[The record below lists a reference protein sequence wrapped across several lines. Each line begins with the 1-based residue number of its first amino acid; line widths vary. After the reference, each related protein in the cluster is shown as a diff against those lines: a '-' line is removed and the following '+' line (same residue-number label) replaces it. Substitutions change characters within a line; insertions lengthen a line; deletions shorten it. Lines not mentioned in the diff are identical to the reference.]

1 MNRFSIINLA
11 LIAGFTTAVQG
22 QTTGTCSNA
31 SLQGAYGQTITGTGR
46 VVNPPSNSIF
56 VAGAIQQIVGI
67 AIQVFDGKG
76 NFTQTDNVKGI
87 IDGIIL
93 DRPGR
98 GTYVVNPD
106 CTGTQTVTPPGDVP
120 QVITR
125 FVLVDGGKGMLSVV
139 VSPLV
144 NMTLATGRKVE

>member
-1 MNRFSIINLA
+1 M
-11 LIAGFTTAVQG
+11 
-22 QTTGTCSNA
+22 
-31 SLQGAYGQTITGTGR
+31 
-46 VVNPPSNSIF
+46 VNPPANSIF

-67 AIQVFDGKG
+67 AIQTFDGKG
-76 NFTQTDNVKGI
+76 NFTQFDNVKGL

-106 CTGTQTVTPPGDVP
+106 CTGTQTVVPPGDVP
-120 QVITR
+120 PIITR
-125 FVLVDGGKGMLSVV
+125 FVLVDGGKEMRAVV

-144 NMTLATGRKVE
+144 NMTLANGRKIE